1 MVLTKRLIMEP
12 EKQLTEKE
20 SLDLI
25 TMMINKAKDSYHDT
39 GIGAMMW
46 GTIIAVC
53 SLVKLSEI
61 HFNFIMPFDI
71 YWLTILAIVPQIFI
85 TIREKKE
92 RKVKSYDEIYMDYLW
107 LAFGISIFLLIF
119 ITNAV
124 FHVWEPVAIEYNKLA
139 GHRSVFRFS
148 EFIAP
153 LFLLLYGIPTFVT
166 GAACKFK
173 PMLWGGL
180 LCWVCCIITIYTS
193 IKIDLLLT
201 AFSAIFAWLIPGII
215 MEKDYRKAKK
225 GLAQANV

>member
-1 MVLTKRLIMEP
+1 MIKP

-25 TMMINKAKDSYHDT
+25 ARMINKAKDSYHDT

-53 SLVKLSEI
+53 SLVKLAEL
-61 HFNFIMPFDI
+61 HFDFKLPFNI
-71 YWLTILAIVPQIFI
+71 YWLSILAVVPQIFI

-92 RKVKSYDEIYMDYLW
+92 RKVKTYDDIYMDYLW

-124 FHVWEPVAIEYNKLA
+124 FRVWEPVAIEYTQLS

-153 LFLLLYGIPTFVT
+153 LFLFLYGIPPFIT

-180 LCWVCCIITIYTS
+180 LCWTCCIVTVFTT

-201 AFSAIFAWLIPGII
+201 AFSAVAAWLVPGII
-215 MEKDYRKAKK
+215 MEREYRKAKK
-225 GLAQANV
+225 GLAAANV

>member
-1 MVLTKRLIMEP
+1 MTP
-12 EKQLTEKE
+12 SQKQLTEKE

-25 TMMINKAKDSYHDT
+25 AMMINKAKNSYHDT

-46 GTIIAVC
+46 GSIIALC
-53 SLVKLSEI
+53 SLVKLAELQ
-61 HFNFIMPFDI
+61 FAFKLPFDI

-92 RKVKSYDEIYMDYLW
+92 RKVKTYDDIYMDYLW
-107 LAFGISIFLLIF
+107 LGFGISIFGMIF
-119 ITNAV
+119 ITNV
-124 FHVWEPVAIEYNKLA
+124 LFNVWQPVAIEYKQLA
-139 GHRSVFRFS
+139 GHSSSYDLR

-180 LCWVCCIITIYTS
+180 LCWACCIITIYTT

-201 AFSAIFAWLIPGII
+201 AFSAVFAWLIPGII
-215 MEKDYRKAKK
+215 MEKEYRKAKK
-225 GLAQANV
+225 GLTTANV

>member
-1 MVLTKRLIMEP
+1 MTQP

-25 TMMINKAKDSYHDT
+25 AMMINKAKDSYHDT

-53 SLVKLSEI
+53 SLVKLAELQ
-61 HFNFIMPFDI
+61 FDFRLPFDI
-71 YWLTILAIVPQIFI
+71 YWLTILAVVPQIFI

-92 RKVKSYDEIYMDYLW
+92 RKVKTYDDIYMDYLW
-107 LAFGISIFLLIF
+107 LGFGISIFLMIF

-124 FHVWEPVAIEYNKLA
+124 FHVWEPVAIEYNKMA
-139 GHRSVFRFS
+139 GHRSAFRFS

-180 LCWVCCIITIYTS
+180 LCWACCIITIYTT
-193 IKIDLLLT
+193 IKMDLLLT
-201 AFSAIFAWLIPGII
+201 AFSAVFAWLIPGII
-215 MEKDYRKAKK
+215 MEREYRKAKK
-225 GLAQANV
+225 GLTQANV